1 MQDMT
6 FGSPLALQ
14 RARSGRGRGVLV
26 LLLILA
32 ALGGGAWYGWQN
44 GWLKVSIANDLITPE
59 PSPSAVMSQAAA
71 VTSAN
76 LAATDA
82 ALAAAA
88 AKVSALEQRLAE
100 LNQQAA
106 GAAGQ
111 AGQAEALLVAF
122 AARRTIERGQPLG
135 YLETQ
140 LRVRFGNTQPVAV
153 DRVISAAQK
162 PVTLAMLG
170 EGFERLSPQLIG
182 GAKGEGTW
190 DWMAREM
197 SEMFVIRHAD
207 MPSPT
212 PESRAVRV
220 REALAGGR
228 IDMAIAEVA
237 RMPGKDAATE
247 WLAHARDFALTE
259 HALDQLET
267 AALSFPVTPQLVKP
281 AAPAPAAPA
290 PAASAPAPA
299 AAPTQPAA

>member
-6 FGSPLALQ
+6 FGSPLASQ
-14 RARSGRGRGVLV
+14 RSRSGRGRMVLG

-32 ALGGGAWYGWQN
+32 ALGGAAWYGWQS
-44 GWLKVSIANDLITPE
+44 GWLKVGIPDIAVSPLPT
-59 PSPSAVMSQAAA
+59 PSAAMAQPAQ
-71 VTSAN
+71 VTQTNLAAN

-88 AKVSALEQRLAE
+88 AKVTALEQRLAE
-100 LNQQAA
+100 LNQQAQS
-106 GAAGQ
+106 AAGQ
-111 AGQAEALLVAF
+111 AGHAEALLVAF
-122 AARRTIERGQPLG
+122 AARRAIERGQPLG

-153 DRVISAAQK
+153 DRVIAAAQK

-170 EGFERLSPQLIG
+170 ESFEKLSLQLVG

-190 DWMAREM
+190 DWLTRQAGEL
-197 SEMFVIRHAD
+197 FVIRHTD

-212 PESRAVRV
+212 PESRALRV

-228 IDMAIAEVA
+228 VDLAIAEVE
-237 RMPGKDAATE
+237 RMPGKDAAID
-247 WLAHARDFALTE
+247 WLANARDFAMTE

-267 AALSFPVTPQLVKP
+267 ASLSFPVTPQVAKP
-281 AAPAPAAPA
+281 DA
-290 PAASAPAPA
+290 
-299 AAPTQPAA
+299 

>member
-14 RARSGRGRGVLV
+14 RTRTGRGRAVFVV
-26 LLLILA
+26 LLLLA
-32 ALGGGAWYGWQN
+32 AIGGAGWYAWHQ
-44 GWLKVSIANDLITPE
+44 GWLKVSIASDLMAPPQPT
-59 PSPSAVMSQAAA
+59 PSALVSQPAIVA
-71 VTSAN
+71 SAN

-82 ALAAAA
+82 ALTAAA

-100 LNQQAA
+100 LNQQAIN
-106 GAAGQ
+106 AAGQ

-122 AARRTIERGQPLG
+122 AARRAIERGQPLG

-140 LRVRFGNTQPVAV
+140 LRVRFGNTQQVAV
-153 DRVISAAQK
+153 DQVIAAAQK
-162 PVTLAMLG
+162 PMTLAMLG
-170 EGFERLSPQLIG
+170 ESFEQISPQLAG
-182 GAKGEGTW
+182 GAKNEGSW
-190 DWMAREM
+190 DWLKREM
-197 SEMFVIRHAD
+197 SELFVIRPAD

-212 PESRAVRV
+212 PERRAARV

-228 IDMAIAEVA
+228 VDLAISEVQ

-247 WLAHARDFALTE
+247 WLAHARDYAMTQ

-267 AALSFPVTPQLVKP
+267 ASLSFPITPPMAKP

-290 PAASAPAPA
+290 PAATSAPATTPA
-299 AAPTQPAA
+299 F

>member
-14 RARSGRGRGVLV
+14 RTRSGRGRAVRIV
-26 LLLILA
+26 FLILA
-32 ALGGGAWYGWQN
+32 ALCGGAWYGWQS
-44 GWLKVSIANDLITPE
+44 GWLKVSIANDLISPE
-59 PSPSAVMSQAAA
+59 PSPSAAMSQAAA

-82 ALAAAA
+82 ALTAAA

-106 GAAGQ
+106 NAAGQ

-122 AARRTIERGQPLG
+122 AARRAIERGQALG
-135 YLETQ
+135 YLEAQ

-153 DRVISAAQK
+153 DRVIAAAQK
-162 PVTLAMLG
+162 PVTLPMLG
-170 EGFERLSPQLIG
+170 ESFERLSPELIG

-190 DWMAREM
+190 DWLTRQMGEL
-197 SEMFVIRHAD
+197 FVIRHSD

-212 PESRAVRV
+212 PESRAIRV

-228 IDMAIAEVA
+228 IDLAIAEVE

-247 WLAHARDFALTE
+247 WLAHARDFAMTE

-267 AALSFPVTPQLVKP
+267 ASLSFPVTPQVVKP
-281 AAPAPAAPA
+281 AAPASAT
-290 PAASAPAPA
+290 PAAS
-299 AAPTQPAA
+299 QPAN